1 MTSGSPTDSQQ
12 RPPRS
17 RLTPHAALGW
27 LGSLSIDI
35 RALAVLD
42 ADGAVLAGDTELAQ
56 QSGNEGVIVARSG
69 QHAIV
74 ANVGPKALQRLVRAD
89 LQAAVEALEPR

>member
-1 MTSGSPTDSQQ
+1 MTSGTPTDSQRQ
-12 RPPRS
+12 PPRS

-42 ADGAVLAGDTELAQ
+42 ADGAVLAGDQKLAQ
-56 QSGNEGVIVARSG
+56 QSGDEGVIVARSG

-74 ANVGPKALQRLVRAD
+74 AHVGPKALQRLVRAD